1 MRTKSRYVVLI
12 TVELGLNHK
21 TLKTTAPLSLKA
33 HIPCQLTRH
42 TPSRSQVF
50 FKGRAMSPAAAAMFA
65 QLATPGAADKE
76 NMGNAAPSS
85 PMSPMGKTSPASP
98 ASLFKKRPK
107 ALEMVAASNLL
118 QKSSPSAAEMPGKSR
133 PPRDSWV
140 FSPLASSSPLQAMGS
155 SAAVLG
161 AVLGGST
168 CVKASSPH
176 HNRPRDSIL
185 AFSDM
190 SPLASTPTLGL
201 LSSTF
206 PCNPK
211 GLFASQPS
219 TVVVHESNEMG
230 QDGELLG
237 ATASPSNAL
246 APTAA
251 AVECGEVEQP
261 AARAVGE
268 KGQVHQDGGHGK
280 KKRKESI
287 LWFNDLSTQ
296 NPGSKLGDIDLKDA
310 FADNLQL
317 LEEEEDID
325 VWNEEADVEGRCGG
339 AAGGGVGGLHGDKA
353 HISAAPKPQSLL
365 RVPSAS
371 VSRTWGMRGISRW
384 GPSLSVAVQEEEEEE
399 VEEEIG
405 EASETSD
412 NEEQDTTSS
421 EVRPDFCA
429 KVQVGPGLV
438 ISVSRDKDGRS
449 AQRADLTRLLKECL
463 LTQQQ
468 HDEALDSLR
477 CIGKQL
483 DSHSLSGCSSNVSI
497 MGSSNLSIMSTASIE
512 STEYTST
519 TLPVSSLEHPS
530 NDMSSPSVAMS
541 SPSVASAKGPQ
552 AGTPRRASS
561 RAASPAPL
569 SARGRQSERRVSPR
583 MQSGGAA
590 ARSTSR
596 LRSASPGVSHMRKS
610 SASRAGSPGNGEEGR
625 TGADVTRAEARGRL
639 SSQPRVSRPC
649 SPAARG
655 RVSSEA
661 SPARAAHVSAAAS
674 TGAPA
679 SRSSSCGRTS
689 NGAVAVT
696 GGRRSSSARRP
707 SSPARGLAVSGGT
720 LGHSTA
726 ATGTAAGVGGLR
738 TGGGMRSLGSGNN
751 GGADTVSSAKTPMRA
766 PMRANH
772 A

>member
-1 MRTKSRYVVLI
+1 
-12 TVELGLNHK
+12 
-21 TLKTTAPLSLKA
+21 
-33 HIPCQLTRH
+33 
-42 TPSRSQVF
+42 
-50 FKGRAMSPAAAAMFA
+50 MSPAAAEMFA
-65 QLATPGAADKE
+65 RLATPGAADKE

-140 FSPLASSSPLQAMGS
+140 FSPLASSSPLQAGS

-161 AVLGGST
+161 AVLGSST
-168 CVKASSPH
+168 CVTAFSPH

-185 AFSDM
+185 AFSNM
-190 SPLASTPTLGL
+190 SPLASTPTFGL
-201 LSSTF
+201 RSSTF

-219 TVVVHESNEMG
+219 TVVVHETNKMG

-237 ATASPSNAL
+237 ATASPPNAL
-246 APTAA
+246 APTAAA
-251 AVECGEVEQP
+251 AVECGEVERS

-268 KGQVHQDGGHGK
+268 KGQAHQDGGNGK

-296 NPGSKLGDIDLKDA
+296 KPGSKLGDIDLKDA

-325 VWNEEADVEGRCGG
+325 VWNEEADVEDRCGG
-339 AAGGGVGGLHGDKA
+339 AAGGGGGGLHGDKA

-371 VSRTWGMRGISRW
+371 VSRTWGMRGVSRW

-399 VEEEIG
+399 EIG

-412 NEEQDTTSS
+412 NEEQEQNTISS

-438 ISVSRDKDGRS
+438 ISVARDKDGRS

-468 HDEALDSLR
+468 HDDALDSLR

-497 MGSSNLSIMSTASIE
+497 MASSNLSIMSTASIE
-512 STEYTST
+512 STESTST
-519 TLPVSSLEHPS
+519 TLPVSSLKLPS
-530 NDMSSPSVAMS
+530 NDMSSPSA
-541 SPSVASAKGPQ
+541 ASAKGPQ

-569 SARGRQSERRVSPR
+569 SARGRQSERGVSPR
-583 MQSGGAA
+583 MQGGGGA

-596 LRSASPGVSHMRKS
+596 LRSASPAVSHTRKSHTRKS
-610 SASRAGSPGNGEEGR
+610 SASRAGSPGNGEAGR

-661 SPARAAHVSAAAS
+661 SPARAACVSAAATTAAS
-674 TGAPA
+674 TAALA
-679 SRSSSCGRTS
+679 SRSSSCARTS

-696 GGRRSSSARRP
+696 DGRRSSSASRP

-751 GGADTVSSAKTPMRA
+751 GGADTVSTAKTPMRA